1 MNQGIDKAIKVVG
14 SQKALALALGV
25 TQAGVSLWRLGSKVP
40 AEAAMEIERLT
51 KGAVT
56 REQIC
61 PYVNWT
67 RA

>member
-1 MNQGIDKAIKVVG
+1 MNEGIIKAIEVTGKQSVIA
-14 SQKALALALGV
+14 KALGV
-25 TQAGVSLWRLGSKVP
+25 TQAAVSLWRLGSRVP
-40 AEAAMEIERLT
+40 AESAMEIERLT

-61 PYVNWT
+61 PKVNWT